1 MPSQGIAGKLTVLQG
16 DQKSEVEVKASS
28 ENILRTEGVKI
39 VPGTKIVAVLNNIH
53 GKARYRAFLG
63 EMRPQ

>member
-1 MPSQGIAGKLTVLQG
+1 M
-16 DQKSEVEVKASS
+16 EVKASS
-28 ENILRTEGVKI
+28 ENKLRTEGVKI